1 MISEKF
7 KKISV
12 EEDTKILSRK
22 EVRVGEYDAIDEE
35 WVWEGIRAESLIFFN
50 EDINGLDE
58 EEVLK
63 LVGKEGATYKKAGEY
78 TFVNFNL
85 TL

>member
-7 KKISV
+7 KKIPV

-35 WVWEGIRAESLIFFN
+35 WVWEGIRAALSFLMKISTVWMKSKF
-50 EDINGLDE
+50 
-58 EEVLK
+58 
-63 LVGKEGATYKKAGEY
+63 
-78 TFVNFNL
+78 
-85 TL
+85 